1 MKIKEFDPKGRIL
14 RAYDFLK
21 RKKGVWLMAET
32 GLSNKGRRYR
42 KAFSGDIT
50 FLRIIRFVFAL
61 SLSILMVYIYYLHL
75 KGNLQKTLLELWT
88 NHQKAMIS
96 LSIFIFYS
104 ALIFRMGVWRGRKR

>member
-1 MKIKEFDPKGRIL
+1 MKSKEIEPEGRIL
-14 RAYDFLK
+14 KAYDFVNP
-21 RKKGVWLMAET
+21 KKEVWLMAET

-42 KAFSGDIT
+42 KSFSGDIT

-75 KGNLQKTLLELWT
+75 KGNLQKTLLEIWT

-96 LSIFIFYS
+96 LSIFIVYS
-104 ALIFRMGVWRGRKR
+104 ALIFQMGVWRGRRR

>member
-1 MKIKEFDPKGRIL
+1 M
-14 RAYDFLK
+14 K

-75 KGNLQKTLLELWT
+75 KGNLQKTILEIWI
-88 NHQKAMIS
+88 NHHKAIIS
-96 LSIFIFYS
+96 LSIFFLYS
-104 ALIFRMGVWRGRKR
+104 AFIYQIGVWRGRSR